1 MQAVMQPFES
11 LPRPSWPPT
20 ERDWSIYKP
29 LITDLYIS
37 KDEKLEIIR
46 EFLETRYGF
55 KARSTSNV
63 LVFPS
68 VILTLCSPR
77 MYKARL
83 TRWKLKKYS
92 SARDKESAAKLLETY
107 RQRGIEAYEIS
118 ESKIDIP
125 LHAIRRHCRQKGIFD
140 EVCST
145 LPWSRPKRL
154 AKAAQENHPKIA
166 GNSGADAPYSQCQ
179 ALVTTSH
186 QHLSLETDLDVVQ
199 HILTLTSEYFE
210 AHFGRDGSEEQ
221 LELARRPASIFS
233 PNTSKVRT
241 HASVFWSS
249 IICGLD
255 SLLASNPTRAWQAFH
270 RGCSLVGSVLRE
282 QRRGLLK
289 LIYLLFS
296 DDRWQHFT
304 DLRIAILKYFADMS
318 AITLGKSHQ
327 LSVIIRLCKDP
338 VVFYNSGQR
347 IHEVLA
353 AIFRDYARRTAARR
367 GELLLNDREKIEYAI
382 AKQEAQAIVSASETS
397 LGPFM
402 TETRKALQ
410 RLAQNHIDH
419 GNYTDGQ
426 TIFLDVI
433 RRGRIELGGDYLD
446 EPSIFSHQNLAC
458 LSDMQGDLE
467 RAEAHWRLAFE
478 GAVLQLGVDH
488 YETQYCR
495 HHLDSVQL
503 RRGLLDHKICV
514 HDFLVT
520 CALQRRPSMSA
531 SPPALTFRTSSGK

>member
-1 MQAVMQPFES
+1 
-11 LPRPSWPPT
+11 
-20 ERDWSIYKP
+20 
-29 LITDLYIS
+29 
-37 KDEKLEIIR
+37 
-46 EFLETRYGF
+46 
-55 KARSTSNV
+55 
-63 LVFPS
+63 
-68 VILTLCSPR
+68 

-83 TRWKLKKYS
+83 TRWKLKKYF

-107 RQRGIEAYEIS
+107 RQRGIEASEIS

-125 LHAIRRHCRQKGIFD
+125 LYAIRRHCRQKGIFD

-145 LPWSRPKRL
+145 LPWNRPKRL
-154 AKAAQENHPKIA
+154 AKAAQEDHPKIA
-166 GNSGADAPYSQCQ
+166 GNSGADAPYSSSANMSQFQ
-179 ALVTTSH
+179 ALVTTPH

-199 HILTLTSEYFE
+199 HVLTLTSQYFD
-210 AHFGRDGSEEQ
+210 AHFGRYGSDEQ

-233 PNTSKVRT
+233 PNVSKVRT
-241 HASVFWSS
+241 HASILWRS

-255 SLLASNPTRAWQAFH
+255 SLLASNPTQAWQAFR
-270 RGCSLVGSVLRE
+270 RGCSLVEGVLRE

-338 VVFYNSGQR
+338 VVLCNSGHR

-353 AIFRDYARRTAARR
+353 AIFREYARRTAARTS
-367 GELLLNDREKIEYAI
+367 ELRLSDREEIEYVVAKREAEAI
-382 AKQEAQAIVSASETS
+382 FSHSETS
-397 LGPFM
+397 QGRFGK
-402 TETRKALQ
+402 ETRKALQ
-410 RLAQNHIDH
+410 RLAHIHISH
-419 GNYTDGQ
+419 GNYTAGQ

-433 RRGRIELGGDYLD
+433 ERGRVERGDDYLD

-467 RAEAHWRLAFE
+467 RAEAHWILAFH
-478 GAVLQLGVDH
+478 GAVHQLGLDH

-495 HHLDSVQL
+495 HNLDCVRL
-503 RRGLLDHKICV
+503 RRGSIDPKICI
-514 HDFLVT
+514 HDFLMT

-531 SPPALTFRTSSGK
+531 SPPNLTKIRTSSAK